1 MVALWAVLL
10 PLSLLTSG
18 GAPPRPLL
26 PASSPRT
33 PAPSCSA
40 LPSVRCAATEE
51 VEAVAALQLEVFVP
65 EPEPVVLLPMLQ
77 QLFQAS
83 QQQQRRGM
91 VLRLASDLRTRVD
104 KGSDLLVAAVQ
115 LDPPLP
121 DEDLASIGQYG
132 EVGVKLL
139 GTVDLSSQE
148 LLLPTHSLA
157 GGLYLSHMADAS
169 PFRRQGLGLQLL
181 LAAEEAAIGRGAEGI
196 YLHVEP
202 KNEAAISLYQQAGF
216 SKQPPTDPSTVSF
229 MKALN
234 LEARQPLLMYK
245 ELGTRAAG
253 GE

>member
-157 GGLYLSHMADAS
+157 GGWR
-169 PFRRQGLGLQLL
+169 F
-181 LAAEEAAIGRGAEGI
+181 
-196 YLHVEP
+196 
-202 KNEAAISLYQQAGF
+202 
-216 SKQPPTDPSTVSF
+216 
-229 MKALN
+229 ALP
-234 LEARQPLLMYK
+234 QT
-245 ELGTRAAG
+245 GTRPSAAARG
-253 GE
+253 